1 MAKQEIYAKEILNDI
16 RSGLDD
22 VNLMHKYKVTA
33 KGLDSVF
40 RKLLAARLISQQEL
54 NARKMGYLET
64 VTLSGLFP
72 IQQEGRVDPLKKKT
86 DYSYSGMVEGVD
98 ILDYIQWI
106 LLDRRRTV
114 LEISLPNRT
123 ACKVYMKEGQILHAT
138 NGELEGEE
146 ALYSSMMFPRGK
158 FVHLAWTEPDR
169 KTIRKTG
176 TQLLLESARRRDEA
190 DS

>member
-1 MAKQEIYAKEILNDI
+1 MAKPEIYAKEILNDI

-33 KGLDSVF
+33 KGLDSIF

-72 IQQEGRVDPLKKKT
+72 IQQEASRLKKKT
-86 DYSYSGMVEGVD
+86 EYSYSGMVEGVD

-106 LLDRRRTV
+106 LLDGRRTV
-114 LEISLPNRT
+114 LEISFPNRT
-123 ACKVYMKEGQILHAT
+123 ACKVYLKDGEILHAT

-158 FVHLAWTEPDR
+158 FVHLV
-169 KTIRKTG
+169 
-176 TQLLLESARRRDEA
+176 
-190 DS
+190 